1 MRQPKLVAFI
11 GVMMVA
17 IAGCASEETPP
28 VAQSPA
34 SPTPAVSP
42 QPSPAATKPTPA
54 QPLVT
59 QKSPAPAVSGL
70 IQPTNSQER
79 ARQVQTEIKNQSRNP
94 FAGLQPN
101 IPVAPAAAPTSVPSV
116 ARLPA
121 TQPGTQPR
129 TQSGGGIPN
138 RSPNQPGGR
147 PSPNRGTT
155 AQGNPGGSTIQPK
168 VAVAS
173 PSIPKVQGAPLG
185 FNLPPVVPKSQTAAL
200 PPKPSTD
207 TAKAV
212 EVTGV
217 ITIGRTPQ
225 AIVVAPGDAS
235 SRYVGVGQR
244 ISNGKVLVK
253 RIEMRDGSEPVVI
266 LEENG
271 VEVARAVGEKPPQ
284 ATKPAG

>member
-1 MRQPKLVAFI
+1 MRRLKLVAFL
-11 GVMMVA
+11 GVITIA

-28 VAQSPA
+28 ATTSRAVPPSPA
-34 SPTPAVSP
+34 SP
-42 QPSPAATKPTPA
+42 QPSPAATPTPGQSPTA
-54 QPLVT
+54 
-59 QKSPAPAVSGL
+59 QKSPPPAVSGL

-79 ARQVQTEIKNQSRNP
+79 ARQVQTEIKNQSRDP

-101 IPVAPAAAPTSVPSV
+101 VPIAPAAAPKPVPSV
-116 ARLPA
+116 ARLPG
-121 TQPGTQPR
+121 TQPGARPTD
-129 TQSGGGIPN
+129 GAPN
-138 RSPNQPGGR
+138 RAPNQTGGR
-147 PSPNRGTT
+147 SAPNRGTT
-155 AQGNPGGSTIQPK
+155 TAQGNTGGSTIQPK
-168 VAVAS
+168 LGVAS
-173 PSIPKVQGAPLG
+173 PSIPKAQTAPLG
-185 FNLPPVVPKSQTAAL
+185 FNLPPAVPKSQTAAL
-200 PPKPSTD
+200 PPKPSID

-217 ITIGRTPQ
+217 ITIAGRTPQ
-225 AIVVAPGDAS
+225 AIVVAPGDAT

-253 RIEMRDGSEPVVI
+253 RIEMRDGSEPIVI

>member
-1 MRQPKLVAFI
+1 MRRPKLVAFI

-17 IAGCASEETPP
+17 IAGCTSEETPP

-42 QPSPAATKPTPA
+42 QPSPAAKPTPA

-59 QKSPAPAVSGL
+59 QKSSAPTVSGL
-70 IQPTNSQER
+70 IQPTNPQER

-101 IPVAPAAAPTSVPSV
+101 IPVTSAAPTSVPSV
-116 ARLPA
+116 AKLPA
-121 TQPGTQPR
+121 TQPRSQPPRGT
-129 TQSGGGIPN
+129 
-138 RSPNQPGGR
+138 PNQAGGR
-147 PSPNRGTT
+147 PSTPARGTT
-155 AQGNPGGSTIQPK
+155 TARGNTEGSPIQPK
-168 VAVAS
+168 VAIAS
-173 PSIPKVQGAPLG
+173 PAIPKGSGPLG
-185 FNLPPVVPKSQTAAL
+185 FNLPPVLPKSQTAAL

-253 RIEMRDGSEPVVI
+253 RIEMRDGSEPIVI